1 MNSPSLDATIS
12 PGTTPATGKLL
23 PGDFAVWMLILLEIS
38 TFGLMFI
45 AFSGMRAYERELFL
59 AGQSVIHP
67 FAGLI
72 NTIALLAA
80 SGFVAQGVLD
90 NRNNKQQRAA
100 LMLLAGMAMA
110 SVYVVVKLWEY
121 WQLGSAGYGLNGDH
135 FFMAY
140 FLLTGFHFIHVVLGM
155 VFLGIMARKLL
166 RKAYGPSNQAGL
178 ESGACYWHMI
188 DLIWVVLF
196 PIVYVIR

>member
-1 MNSPSLDATIS
+1 MNSSADTVIEPLSSA
-12 PGTTPATGKLL
+12 PRGKLL
-23 PGDFAVWMLILLEIS
+23 PGDFAVWMLILIEIS

-45 AFSGMRAYERELFL
+45 GFSAVRSLEREMFL
-59 AGQSVIHP
+59 AGQAVIHP

-72 NTIALLAA
+72 NTLALLAA

-90 NRNNKQQRAA
+90 NRKNRQQRAA
-100 LMLLAGMAMA
+100 VMLLLGVAMA
-110 SVYVVVKLWEY
+110 LVYIVVKLWEY
-121 WQLGSAGYGLNGDH
+121 WQLGSAGYGLNGDQ
-135 FFMAY
+135 FFIMY
-140 FLLTGFHFIHVVLGM
+140 FLLTGFHFMHVVLGM
-155 VFLGIMARKLL
+155 VFLLIMARKLL
-166 RKAYGPSNQAGL
+166 RQDYGPNNQAGL

>member
-1 MNSPSLDATIS
+1 MVTSTHPTHIQKETLAAD
-12 PGTTPATGKLL
+12 KLL
-23 PGDFAVWMLILLEIS
+23 PGDFAVWMLILIEIS

-45 AFSGMRAYERELFL
+45 GFSAVRTFERDMFL
-59 AGQSVIHP
+59 AGQAVIHP
-67 FAGLI
+67 LAGLI

-90 NRNNKQQRAA
+90 NRNNNQQRAA
-100 LMLLAGMAMA
+100 FMLLAGVAMA
-110 SVYVVVKLWEY
+110 TVYIVVKLWEY
-121 WQLGSAGYGLNGDH
+121 WQLGSAGYDLNVNH
-135 FFMAY
+135 FFTAY
-140 FLLTGFHFIHVVLGM
+140 FLLTGFHFLHVVLGM
-155 VFLGIMARKLL
+155 VFLIIMTRKLL
-166 RKAYGPSNQAGL
+166 RRGYGPGNQIGL